1 MWHAYPFLLCIL
13 NTVGMG
19 VFSAMEIVLFF
30 FICCVECLSCLGMLT
45 DMAAANPPGQPDP
58 ALVLS
63 LFSWGRF
70 LAVGTWKCGLRLV
83 QGRRPW
89 FKVFVQ

>member
-1 MWHAYPFLLCIL
+1 MWHAFPFLLCIL

-58 ALVLS
+58 AVVLS